1 MKRKVLVCFLSV
13 FLLGYVSGFAY
24 INSFLSEGYQGLAG
38 NSIVDIIYDGTY
50 IWIGTPNGLSK
61 FRDDDTSW
69 TSYDKSQGLNEN
81 SISALTYADST
92 LWVAE
97 SYDVLRNDQLYPFGA
112 SFNTTRNFGQDWDTI
127 TADQASGYGR
137 ICYDIA
143 EMNGAVWAACWYGG
157 LVRSKDNG
165 HETWENV
172 FPNLSSQQDWELG
185 YFERLDNKFF
195 SVVVD
200 TSPPQ
205 SYLDKNFIT
214 KMGGRVISDT
224 LLLWIGTKN
233 GLHFSFDT
241 TGIWIDPYDS
251 TYPNFQSNSISSVK
265 MGKGLVWAGIYHQ
278 ENDKMVGAGI
288 QRSEDY
294 GANWTIHTPQQASS
308 DSQVALDITSLGDSM
323 VCAAC
328 WNGGLI
334 QSRDSGSTW
343 SSIFVDSLAKY
354 NYENEIEDLRN
365 RVYAVAYDT
374 IGSDS
379 LIVWSGTE
387 AGIFKFVYTSGD
399 SFDTV
404 FNYNAASG
412 LSGDSVFSLAV
423 QKYNSKKII
432 WAGVGP
438 KAGVGNF
445 GISKSEDGG
454 NTWQNVLSGIEV
466 RDFGFSDSVIWI
478 ATNQGLKRSLGWG
491 SSWDSIEVKDAS
503 ADSSYFK
510 TPLAHRLKS
519 YDLNTVLVSDSI
531 IWVGGK
537 DGLAR
542 STHPDSTW
550 TIYDFFVSYEQAV
563 WTGSAA
569 GIFKFIYNH
578 SDSADTALQY
588 AISNNLTGNFVVA
601 LTIQKYGDK
610 RVIWAATNPTYSGTY
625 GISKS
630 DNEGKTWTKC
640 LEGTRVWNFAF
651 QDSIV
656 WAATDSG
663 LERSF
668 DYGENW
674 EVFNYMKDSNDT
686 LTQNRIFNTT
696 FYSVCLV
703 KDTSDG
709 KWTVW
714 AGNVDGLVRSVD
726 LDNNKWQVF
735 RSFVPIGT
743 PGSETA
749 YAYPSPFSPM
759 VSSGGRI
766 RIHHRPLADS
776 YVTIKVYDF
785 AMNLVTTI
793 VDNQFRYGGRDYD
806 EPWDA
811 RNDRGALVANGVYF
825 FRMETSSGQKEW
837 GKLVILK

>member
-1 MKRKVLVCFLSV
+1 MKRKVLICLLSI
-13 FLLGYVSGFAY
+13 FLLGPASVFAH
-24 INSFLSEGYQGLAG
+24 INSFLSEGYQALAG

-50 IWIGTPNGLSK
+50 IWIGTPSGLSR
-61 FRDDDTSW
+61 FRDSDTSW
-69 TSYDKSQGLNEN
+69 ISYDKSQELNEN

-97 SYDVLRNDQLYPFGA
+97 NYDVLRNGQLYPFGA
-112 SFNTTRNFGQDWDTI
+112 SFNTTRSFGDDWDTI

-143 EMNGAVWAACWYGG
+143 EMNGTVWAACWYGG
-157 LVRSKDNG
+157 LVRSKDNS

-195 SVVVD
+195 SIAID

-214 KMGGRVISDT
+214 KIDGRVVSDT
-224 LLLWIGTKN
+224 LLLWVGTKN

-241 TGIWIDPYDS
+241 TDIWSDPYDS
-251 TYPNFQSNSISSVK
+251 AYPNFHSNSISSVHV
-265 MGKGLVWAGIYHQ
+265 GDGLVWAGVCYEQNNELI
-278 ENDKMVGAGI
+278 GAGI
-288 QRSEDY
+288 QRYDY
-294 GANWTIHTPQQASS
+294 SPDWAFFSPQQASS
-308 DSQVALDITSLGDSM
+308 DSQVALDIVSLGDSM
-323 VCAAC
+323 VWAAC

-334 QSRDSGSTW
+334 ESRDSGSTW
-343 SSIFVDSLAKY
+343 GSIFADSQARY
-354 NYENEIEDLRN
+354 NFENGIEDLRN
-365 RVYAVAYDT
+365 RAYSVAVDT

-404 FNYNAASG
+404 FNYNTASG

-454 NTWQNVLSGIEV
+454 NTWQNALSGIEV

-478 ATNQGLKRSLGWG
+478 ATNMGLKRSSNWG
-491 SSWDSIEVKDAS
+491 SDWYNIDIKDGLV
-503 ADSSYFK
+503 DSSYFK
-510 TPLAHRLKS
+510 RVLAHRLKS
-519 YDLNTVLVSDSI
+519 YDLTSVFVSGNT

-542 STHPDSTW
+542 STHPDSAW
-550 TIYDFFVSYEQAV
+550 TIYNFSVSYDEAV
-563 WTGSAA
+563 WTGSAS
-569 GIFKFIYNH
+569 GIFKFIYNN

-588 AISNNLTGNFVVA
+588 TISNNLTGNFVVA
-601 LTIQKYGDK
+601 LTIQKYGNK
-610 RVIWAATNPTYSGTY
+610 KVIWAATNPTYSGTY

-630 DNEGKTWTKC
+630 DNEGKTWTNC
-640 LEGTRVWNFAF
+640 LKGTRVWNFAF

-674 EVFNYMKDSNDT
+674 EVFNYMKDINDT
-686 LTQNRIFNTT
+686 LTENRIFNTT

-703 KDTSDG
+703 KDTSG

-714 AGNVDGLVRSVD
+714 GGNVDGLVKSVNVD
-726 LDNNKWQVF
+726 DNKWQVF

-743 PGSETA
+743 AGSETA

-759 VSSGGRI
+759 VSSGGRV
-766 RIHHRPLADS
+766 RIHHRPLTDS
-776 YVTIKVYDF
+776 HVTIKIYDF
-785 AMNLVTTI
+785 AMNLVTTV

-806 EPWDA
+806 EPWNG
-811 RNDRGALVANGVYF
+811 RNDRGNPVANGVYF